1 LYFLKTSVYLLV
13 GLGSMGDRTKLQRKM
28 FAGELIDMV
37 NPNGHSRPSG
47 S

>member
-1 LYFLKTSVYLLV
+1 
-13 GLGSMGDRTKLQRKM
+13 M